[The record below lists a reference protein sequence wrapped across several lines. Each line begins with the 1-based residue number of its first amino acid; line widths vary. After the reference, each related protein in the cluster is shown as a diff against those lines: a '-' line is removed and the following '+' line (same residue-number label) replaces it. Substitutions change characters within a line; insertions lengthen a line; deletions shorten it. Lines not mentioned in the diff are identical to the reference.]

1 MPESDTD
8 KPQCFIIKIDSEAW
22 EKRILESKHLYYPP
36 EKAADFAETPL
47 APGTRILL
55 FRAWGPEDKQGII
68 AASIVG
74 ESTTEGQFPLF
85 SPN

>member
-1 MPESDTD
+1 MHETNQ
-8 KPQCFIIKIDSEAW
+8 PQCYIIKIDSEAW
-22 EKRILESKHLYYPP
+22 EKRILESKTLYYPP

-47 APGTRILL
+47 REGTRILL

-74 ESTTEGQFPLF
+74 KSTTEGEFPLF